1 MCDKSFKASTAQTKS
16 PDNNEKTKLE
26 KKTDPLSNNKS
37 LDDNKQKQ
45 FFEDIAAE
53 FPAWF
58 NDLNKDSEQQ
68 FNNNNYDDNDFFYK
82 DINNN
87 ICNAPV
93 SFEKIYDIFQQL
105 QKKFGFQKDNMKN
118 MYTHFLTQL
127 DSRAS
132 RMSANM
138 ALLTLH
144 ASYVGGDQANYK
156 KWYFSCQLDLDE
168 EVGFNN
174 LKLHGKSLQ
183 RNKKFAKKNKQKLKT
198 QWEVFDQ
205 KEAKLNSDEENDIKT
220 INFFPRKKSS
230 NPDFPEKDVITLD
243 KSITQKILT
252 ADPDKQKYIENK
264 PIEKQ
269 KKNLFSNK
277 NIKKKQ
283 NERKK
288 FWKKKSRSL
297 KYATYL
303 WKTKMASLTSEDMV
317 RQIALYLLCWGEA
330 NNIRFTP
337 ECLCFIFKCCLD
349 YDQYTESLLPV
360 KENKTEFYDPETLLL
375 PKSQPEFYY
384 LDKII
389 TPLYNFLQNQVYKKT
404 NGDVVLQRK
413 AQDHKN
419 VIGYDDVNQLFWYP
433 EGIEMIVLKD
443 GSRFIDKPIFKRFLY
458 LENCNWDKIFYKT
471 YYESRSWFHCIT
483 NFNRFWIVHFTTF
496 WYFTSLNAQTF
507 YTANYHQLLDNP
519 PTLQATLSVMSLAGT
534 IACLIQILAT
544 LFEFS
549 YVPRKWPGAQY
560 LGKRLLGLIILLLIN
575 FCPTAF
581 VLTTFKLNEVN
592 KVAEAISI
600 IQVIISFITSTFF
613 SVRPLGGM
621 FSSYLSK
628 GKYKRRYI
636 SSKTFT
642 ASFPKLSGRSKWFS
656 YGLWL
661 SVFTCKFV
669 ESYFFLTLSLK
680 DPLRVLSIL
689 NMSRCTGDKFIPKYV
704 VCTLEPK
711 LTVVL
716 ILLTDLILF
725 FLDTY
730 LWYII
735 CNCFFSI
742 ALSFSLGTSI
752 LTPWKNIY
760 VRLPSRIYSK
770 VIATNQMSE
779 IYKTKWL
786 VSQVWNAL
794 IISFFREHLLTIEH
808 VQKMLY
814 TGEEDCLKAP
824 TFFVAED
831 DSTFKSTEY
840 FVKDSEAQRRISFFA
855 QSLSTPIIEPIPVEC
870 MPTFTVL
877 IPHYSEK
884 IMMSLK
890 ELIKQKDE
898 DTRITLLEYLKHLYG
913 EEWKCFVRDTKV
925 LAYELGYLNGNQY
938 SDGSG
943 SSQNKESKNNE
954 TEENKFPINSSKSN
968 FDQDQERNIN
978 LPFES
983 VGFNTSNPIFTT
995 RTRIWASLRTQ
1006 TLYRTISGFQN
1017 YIRALKILYRVEN
1030 PMMIEIFGY
1039 DKQGLEIELESMANR
1054 KFKMVVAMQRY
1065 CKFNKDE
1072 LEDAEFL
1079 LKAYPY
1085 MAISYLD
1092 EETTPDSDGNIEKTY
1107 YSCMIDGFCK
1117 IDDATKK
1124 RIPSYRIKLSGNPI
1138 LGDGKSD
1145 NQNHSIIFYRGE
1157 YIQVVD
1163 ANQDNYIE
1171 ECLKIRSVL
1180 SEFEEIDL
1188 DSVQPYVI
1196 NKEYADEQS
1205 YHDLNQESPVAIIGA
1220 REYIFSENIG
1230 ILGDIAAGKEQTF
1243 GTLFARTLAE
1253 IGGKLHY
1260 GHPDF
1265 LNAIF
1270 MTTRGGISKAQ
1281 KGLHLNE
1288 DIYAG
1293 MTAICR
1299 GGRIKHSDYFQCGK
1313 GRDLGFGSILNFTT
1327 KIGAGMGEQLL
1338 SREYYYLGTQMPI
1351 DRFLSFFYAHPGFHL
1366 NNLFIS
1372 LSVQLFFILLLNL
1385 GTMNHELISCF
1396 YNKDVPKTD
1405 IESPLGCY
1413 NLQPVLN
1420 WVTIFVLSI
1429 FIVFFIAFCPLL
1441 IQEVLERGIWK
1452 AISRF
1457 LHHIVSFSP
1466 LFEVFVCQIYSNS
1479 LISDITFGSAKYLAT
1494 GRGFAITRISFAEL
1508 YFKFATSSIYT
1519 GSKIFLMLIFAISTM
1534 WQPALLWFMITL
1546 LSLTIAPFFFNP
1558 HQFLFSEFFN
1568 DYTNVISYFI
1578 SGNSSFVKNSW
1589 ANFTKLQRV
1598 RYTGLHKKKLNDKS
1612 ENQNVDISIIGNRNL
1627 ILSEVIVPLF
1637 VCVFT
1642 ISAYMFI
1649 NAQTGVKDATPTASS
1664 LRLIILTFLPLLLN
1678 SITISITAFLSIFLG
1693 PVAHVFS
1700 SLKIITFISGL
1711 THFLSCFYYLI
1722 NFELIFIM
1730 EGLNFPRSILLF
1742 LAVINIQQLI
1752 FRIITIFCLSKELK
1766 SSQPSLSWWSAMWI
1780 KQGLGWNIL
1789 IEPFREYIC
1798 KCMENTYFAADFFL
1812 SHALLYCLVPFCFVP
1827 FIDSFHSMVLFW
1839 LKPNDLSLKKVYYAY
1854 KDKERKKTKTI
1865 KGLFLFFFIFS
1876 VIIVFGVVPLII
1888 NHMNIMETLIEP
1900 NVTTL
1905 PLIDGIIQPH
1915 LQNNNDTGPNAPSN
1929 IPRETPDYEG
1939 FATKSLW

>member
-1 MCDKSFKASTAQTKS
+1 MEDKNLNSNDESFFE
-16 PDNNEKTKLE
+16 NIKLE
-26 KKTDPLSNNKS
+26 Y
-37 LDDNKQKQ
+37 
-45 FFEDIAAE
+45 
-53 FPAWF
+53 PAWF
-58 NDLNKDSEQQ
+58 NDLNKELDYSSDED
-68 FNNNNYDDNDFFYK
+68 FYYNDNHTG
-82 DINNN
+82 NS
-87 ICNAPV
+87 PV
-93 SFEKIYDIFQQL
+93 SFEDIYTIFEEL
-105 QKKFGFQKDNMKN
+105 QRKFGFQCDNMKN
-118 MYTHFLTQL
+118 MYIHLLTQL

-132 RMSANM
+132 RMSAKM
-138 ALLTLH
+138 ALITLH
-144 ASYVGGDQANYK
+144 ADYIGGDHANYR

-183 RNKKFAKKNKQKLKT
+183 RNKSRAKKNKQKLKT
-198 QWEVFDQ
+198 YWEVLDNQQ
-205 KEAKLNSDEENDIKT
+205 KSRNEINSTEFKN
-220 INFFPRKKSS
+220 INFFPRKRSA
-230 NPDFPEKDVITLD
+230 NPDFLDKDIITLD
-243 KSITQKILT
+243 KSITTNILKSSNESLSKDINQQIT
-252 ADPDKQKYIENK
+252 NE
-264 PIEKQ
+264 
-269 KKNLFSNK
+269 SNK
-277 NIKKKQ
+277 KESFKNIEHK
-283 NERKK
+283 RKK
-288 FWKKKSRSL
+288 YWKKKGKSL
-297 KYATYL
+297 KYCSYL
-303 WKTKMASLTSEDMV
+303 WKQKMNNLSYTNMI

-349 YDQYTESLLPV
+349 YDQYTSTLEITSLNEQEKLLYQ
-360 KENKTEFYDPETLLL
+360 NKH
-375 PKSQPEFYY
+375 EFYY
-384 LDKII
+384 LDEII
-389 TPLYNFLQNQVYKKT
+389 TPIYNFLQQSVYDVDK
-404 NGDVVLQRK
+404 NGNLQRK
-413 AQDHKN
+413 PKDHKD

-433 EGIEMIVLKD
+433 EGIEMIILND
-443 GSRFIDKPIFKRFLY
+443 GSRLIDKPFNQRFLF
-458 LENCNWDKIFYKT
+458 LNQCNWKKVFYKT
-471 YYESRSWFHCIT
+471 YYEKRSWFHCLT
-483 NFNRFWIVHFTTF
+483 NFNRFWIVHLTSF
-496 WYFTSLNAQTF
+496 WYFTSLNAPTF

-519 PTLQATLSVMSLAGT
+519 PTIQATLAVMSLSGT
-534 IACLIQILAT
+534 LACIIQILAT
-544 LFEFS
+544 IFEFS

-560 LGKRLLGLIILLLIN
+560 LSKRLIGLIVLLLIN
-575 FCPTAF
+575 FCPSMF
-581 VLTTFKLNEVN
+581 VLTKFKLNEVN
-592 KVAEAISI
+592 NFA
-600 IQVIISFITSTFF
+600 QVIAIVQLFVSLITCVFF

-628 GKYKRRYI
+628 GKYKRRYV

-642 ASFPKLSGRSKWFS
+642 ASFPTLSGRSRWFS
-656 YGLWL
+656 HGLWI
-661 SVFTCKFV
+661 SVFTCKFI

-689 NMSRCTGDKFIPKYV
+689 NMSRCNGDSILPKVV
-704 VCTLEPK
+704 VCNIQPK
-711 LTVVL
+711 ITIVL
-716 ILLTDLILF
+716 LLLTDLILF

-770 VIATNQMSE
+770 IIATNQMSE

-808 VQKMLY
+808 TKKMLY
-814 TGEEDCLKAP
+814 TGKEDCLKAP
-824 TFFVAED
+824 TFFIAED

-855 QSLSTPIIEPIPVEC
+855 QSLSTPITEPLPVEC
-870 MPTFTVL
+870 MQTFTVI

-884 IMMSLK
+884 IMMSLP
-890 ELIKQKDE
+890 ELIKQKDF
-898 DTRITLLEYLKHLYG
+898 DTKLTLLEYLQQLYK
-913 EEWKCFVRDTKV
+913 EEWKCFVKDTKV
-925 LAYELGYLNGNQY
+925 LANELGYLQNNKSSA
-938 SDGSG
+938 SDLNSQEGKEEIIQDSR
-943 SSQNKESKNNE
+943 SSLSNNS
-954 TEENKFPINSSKSN
+954 EENKN
-968 FDQDQERNIN
+968 FD
-978 LPFES
+978 LAFET

-1030 PMMIEIFGY
+1030 PLMIEVFGE
-1039 DKQGLEIELESMANR
+1039 DKDGLELELESMANK

-1065 CKFNKDE
+1065 AKFNKDE
-1072 LEDAEFL
+1072 LADTNFL

-1085 MAISYLD
+1085 MTISYLD
-1092 EETTPDSDGNIEKTY
+1092 EEIVDDPKNDKVVKNY
-1107 YSCMIDGFCK
+1107 YSCAIDGFSK
-1117 IDDATKK
+1117 IDENTHK
-1124 RIPSYRIKLSGNPI
+1124 RIPNYRIKLSGNPI

-1180 SEFEEIDL
+1180 NEFEEVDID
-1188 DSVQPYVI
+1188 SINPYKVD
-1196 NKEYADEQS
+1196 NDYMKDESILSSQK
-1205 YHDLNQESPVAIIGA
+1205 HSPVAIIGA

-1293 MTAICR
+1293 ITATCR

-1327 KIGAGMGEQLL
+1327 KIGAGMGEQSL

-1372 LSVQLFFILLLNL
+1372 LSVQLFFLLLLNV
-1385 GTMNHELISCF
+1385 GSMNHELISCL
-1396 YNKDVPKTD
+1396 YNKDVPITD
-1405 IESPLGCY
+1405 IQSPLGCY

-1452 AISRF
+1452 AFARF
-1457 LHHIVSFSP
+1457 LHHLISFSP

-1494 GRGFAITRISFAEL
+1494 GRGFAITRISFSEL
-1508 YFKFATSSIYT
+1508 YFKFTTSSIYT
-1519 GSKIFLMLIFAISTM
+1519 GSKIFLMLTFAISTM
-1534 WQPALLWFMITL
+1534 WQPALLWFTITL
-1546 LSLTIAPFFFNP
+1546 MSLTIAPFFFNP
-1558 HQFLFSEFFN
+1558 HQFMIGEFFY
-1568 DYTNVISYFI
+1568 DYMTVLKYFI
-1578 SGNSSFVKNSW
+1578 NGNSHFERNSW
-1589 ANFTKLQRV
+1589 ANYTKLQRV
-1598 RYTGLHKKKLNDKS
+1598 RYTGLDKKRLNDES
-1612 ENQNVDISIIGNRNL
+1612 EKQSIDINIIGTRNL
-1627 ILSEVIVPLF
+1627 LLSEIIVPF
-1637 VCVFT
+1637 VVCIFT
-1642 ISAYMFI
+1642 ISAYLFI
-1649 NAQTGVKDATPTASS
+1649 NGQTGVKDATPTSS
-1664 LRLIILTFLPLLLN
+1664 ALRLIIVTFLPLILN
-1678 SITISITAFLSIFLG
+1678 CITVGMFAGVSMILG
-1693 PVAHVFS
+1693 PIAHVFS
-1700 SLKIITFISGL
+1700 NKRAISVIGAL
-1711 THFLSCFYYLI
+1711 THFCGCFYYLLD
-1722 NFELIFIM
+1722 FELIFVL
-1730 EGLNFPRSILLF
+1730 EGLNFSRSILLL
-1742 LAVINIQQLI
+1742 LAVINIQQLLL
-1752 FRIITIFCLSKELK
+1752 RVITVFFLTKEFK
-1766 SSQPSLSWWSAMWI
+1766 SSQASFSWWSAIWI

-1789 IEPFREYIC
+1789 TAPFREYIC

-1812 SHALLYCLVPFCFVP
+1812 THALLYCLAPLCFIPFV
-1827 FIDSFHSMVLFW
+1827 DSFHSMILFW
-1839 LKPNDLSLKKVYYAY
+1839 LKPNELSLRKVYYGS
-1854 KDKERKKTKTI
+1854 KEKKKRRGQSLRGVFMFAI
-1865 KGLFLFFFIFS
+1865 IFILISAFLAIPLGLKY
-1876 VIIVFGVVPLII
+1876 
-1888 NHMNIMETLIEP
+1888 MNLVETLIEP
-1900 NVTTL
+1900 NVDNL
-1905 PLIDGIIQPH
+1905 PFVGKLVQPIN
-1915 LQNNNDTGPNAPSN
+1915 QNNNDTGPAAPST
-1929 IPRETPDYEG
+1929 ILKATPDYEG
-1939 FATKSLW
+1939 FATVAFW